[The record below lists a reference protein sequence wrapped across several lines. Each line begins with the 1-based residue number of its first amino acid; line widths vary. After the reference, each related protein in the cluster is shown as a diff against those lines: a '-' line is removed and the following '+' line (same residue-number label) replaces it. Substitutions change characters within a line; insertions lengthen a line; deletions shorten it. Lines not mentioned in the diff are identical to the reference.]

1 VLRIFS
7 NDLFGGLWIAFIGW
21 FLNNAAEASRRQV
34 AQQAFF
40 QGVRVAQLMD
50 ATPDTVVPE
59 TTVADLVYGHFLGKG
74 QRAVAVCSDD
84 QLAGIVSL
92 TDAKAVPREQWAT
105 TQVSQIMTREPL
117 HTARPGDDA
126 AQALKV
132 LAENGINQ
140 VLVTE
145 DGRLVGLLSR
155 SDLIRY
161 IQFREELGIGAAETV
176 RSGPRR

>member
-1 VLRIFS
+1 
-7 NDLFGGLWIAFIGW
+7 
-21 FLNNAAEASRRQV
+21 
-34 AQQAFF
+34 
-40 QGVRVAQLMD
+40 
-50 ATPDTVVPE
+50 
-59 TTVADLVYGHFLGKG
+59 
-74 QRAVAVCSDD
+74 
-84 QLAGIVSL
+84 
-92 TDAKAVPREQWAT
+92 
-105 TQVSQIMTREPL
+105 MTREPL

-161 IQFREELGIGAAETV
+161 IQFREELGIGAAEPV